1 MKPFALCL
9 IVAATLSQALPAWK
23 AGHGRWNPRVDSG
36 NMGDSLHCEYT
47 VKIEG
52 DATCRQVAHWQQ
64 ITLASFK
71 ELNPNLSCRSR
82 IPDGTVVCVPNDP
95 QLDSGK
101 ESSESSDS
109 SAPATPL
116 TTFYADLDTLSAE
129 TGTAEVRGTGT
140 VAATGTATATRRA
153 FGTVVATTT
162 TGDVSDDEPVTTTTD
177 EWQPTTTEWEQPT
190 ETTTGW
196 EQGPAEPT
204 TTEWQEPAETTTG
217 WWQEPAQP
225 VSEWQQPADPITEWQ
240 QPPAETTGEW
250 QQPAE
255 PTTEWQQP
263 VGTSGEWQP
272 PVETEWQQPVTTEAP
287 PVEQPP
293 VEQPPVE
300 QPPVEQPPVE
310 QPPVEQPPVE
320 QPPVEQPPVEQPPVE
335 QPAPAP
341 APPSGGGD
349 SDVGSCIALHNNAR
363 AAAGIPPLT
372 WVDDIAYNHA
382 QPVANNC
389 AASGCWNCH
398 EDSGPGTIFAQN
410 MYVSHDSCASAF
422 QGWMDSPGH
431 RDNILDRSYTKFGCG
446 SSGYNAKCSVCDYT
460 W

>member
-1 MKPFALCL
+1 MKPFALCM
-9 IVAATLSQALPAWK
+9 IVAATLSQALPTWK
-23 AGHGRWNPRVDSG
+23 AGHWSPKPDSG
-36 NMGDSLHCEYT
+36 NSILPCEYT

-52 DATCRQVAHWQQ
+52 DASCRQIAHWQH

-71 ELNPNLSCRSR
+71 DLNPNLSCRSR
-82 IPDGTVVCVPNDP
+82 LPDGTVVCVPNDP
-95 QLDSGK
+95 EL
-101 ESSESSDS
+101 ES
-109 SAPATPL
+109 
-116 TTFYADLDTLSAE
+116 
-129 TGTAEVRGTGT
+129 TGTAAAT
-140 VAATGTATATRRA
+140 ATGTAQATQLATGTAQA

-162 TGDVSDDEPVTTTTD
+162 TDDWSEETTTTTD
-177 EWQPTTTEWEQPT
+177 EWQPTTTEWDQPA

-196 EQGPAEPT
+196 EQGPADPT
-204 TTEWQEPAETTTG
+204 TTEWQDPAAETTTG
-217 WWQEPAQP
+217 WEEPTQT
-225 VSEWQQPADPITEWQ
+225 VSEWQQPAETTTEWQ
-240 QPPAETTGEW
+240 QPPVETTGEW

-263 VGTSGEWQP
+263 AEPTTEWQQPVETTGEWQP
-272 PVETEWQQPVTTEAP
+272 PAETTGEWQQPVTTEAP
-287 PVEQPP
+287 PVENP
-293 VEQPPVE
+293 
-300 QPPVEQPPVE
+300 PPVEQPPVE

-341 APPSGGGD
+341 APPSGGAGD
-349 SDVGSCIALHNNAR
+349 CISLHNNAR
-363 AAAGIPPLT
+363 AAAGIAPLT

-382 QPVANNC
+382 QPVANDC

-398 EDSGPGTIFAQN
+398 EDSGPGTIYAQN

-431 RDNILDRSYTKFGCG
+431 RDNILDPSYTKFGCG
-446 SSGYNAKCSVCDYT
+446 ASGYNAKCAVCDYT